1 MKSNLFSKIDVMRID
16 EFSKDLNVLLGL
28 GQEIVSKLPEYAYES
43 MAVST
48 STETERVYEEASKAL
63 GVPASKLQHAIDIS
77 EYFMRKFTSDG
88 EAITDTSENIVS
100 DLQELIKFDK
110 KRREE
115 LVEYFEKIKKLAKD
129 KADYLIKRRRH
140 AQSALPNLKS
150 MATVVDYRIVFDK
163 SIEVGQSVNDYNPE
177 CLGAIP
183 VGIIE
188 LTLSG
193 GNVEELSF
201 QMDKKSIRLVVESL
215 IALEKQIDIAQ
226 DHFNLEEKTK
236 NG

>member
-1 MKSNLFSKIDVMRID
+1 M
-16 EFSKDLNVLLGL
+16 
-28 GQEIVSKLPEYAYES
+28 
-43 MAVST
+43 
-48 STETERVYEEASKAL
+48 
-63 GVPASKLQHAIDIS
+63 QHAIDIS
-77 EYFMRKFTSDG
+77 EYFMRQFTSDG
-88 EAITDTSENIVS
+88 EAITDTSEDIVS

-115 LVEYFEKIKKLAKD
+115 LVKYFEKIKKLAKD

-150 MATVVDYRIVFDK
+150 MAAVVDYRIVFDK
-163 SIEVGQSVNDYNPE
+163 NIEVGQSVNDYNPE

-215 IALEKQIDIAQ
+215 LALEKQIDIAQ